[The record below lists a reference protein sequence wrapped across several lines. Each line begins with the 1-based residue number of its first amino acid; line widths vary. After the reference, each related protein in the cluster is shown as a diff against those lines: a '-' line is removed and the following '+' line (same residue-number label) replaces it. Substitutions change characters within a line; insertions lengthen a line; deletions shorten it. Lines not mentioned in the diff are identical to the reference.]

1 MDILRFVIGGALLL
15 AGRRLFWLFVG
26 AAGFV
31 VGLEVGARYFP
42 TQTELVQVVIALIAG
57 ILFAILA
64 ILVQRIAVAIAGFL
78 IAGYLFTNII
88 ELFAANLETWY
99 WLPFVIGGIIGAI
112 LVSVLFDWALIVLS
126 SLAGAAIITQALAL
140 SGAVGIG
147 VILALTAV
155 GVIIQASTDRKV
167 TAG

>member
-1 MDILRFVIGGALLL
+1 
-15 AGRRLFWLFVG
+15 
-26 AAGFV
+26 
-31 VGLEVGARYFP
+31 
-42 TQTELVQVVIALIAG
+42 
-57 ILFAILA
+57 
-64 ILVQRIAVAIAGFL
+64 
-78 IAGYLFTNII
+78 
-88 ELFAANLETWY
+88 LETWY